1 MKVLV
6 NAYACSPNM
15 GSEPGMAWNWC
26 VNLAKYCELF
36 IITEEEFRSK
46 IEAVVPTL
54 PQGKNMHFYFNP
66 VTPEV
71 RKMCWNQGNWR
82 FYWYYRK
89 WQKRS
94 LDIAKNICAKEDIDI
109 IHQLNMM
116 GFREPGLLWKITG
129 PKFVW
134 GPIGA
139 VETIPLAFLKGAG
152 IKPALLN
159 AIKKAITNIQF
170 RYQGTV
176 REAMKR
182 ADAIVASSVGCQR
195 MIEDYYHKKA
205 YQINE
210 NGCEVIVTENKVP
223 KIDEQFDII
232 WCGKFIFHKRFDLAL
247 KTIAL
252 LKDLKVKLHVVGIG
266 DGSEYK
272 KLEKDL
278 KIEDHVEW
286 HWVGHEMVNSLMR
299 QADVLLF
306 TSVYDATSRTVMEAI
321 QNQTPVI
328 CFDAYGFGTVVDETI
343 GIKVPF
349 SNPEQAVQDFAA
361 AIRSLYY
368 DRGWLSDL
376 SANCKERIKMFTWEH
391 EAEQMV
397 DIYNRLLA

>member
-1 MKVLV
+1 
-6 NAYACSPNM
+6 M